1 MDRGSLCCV
10 HLKEGI
16 VRGVGIDVAAGSG
29 AVSITVGGKNGGDA
43 EDDADQ
49 GCGDY
54 Q

>member
-1 MDRGSLCCV
+1 MDRGSLRCA

-16 VRGVGIDVAAGSG
+16 VRGVGIDVAPGNG
-29 AVSITVGGKNGGDA
+29 AVPITVVGKNGGDA